1 MIFIL
6 RLKAD
11 EHDEHIDCVN
21 TTASGCGYTGG
32 PMMKRILIVDDE
44 NLILYSLS
52 SALRQDDT
60 YIKAVACGK
69 DAVNEAA
76 HVFYQLCFLDINL
89 PDINGL
95 EVMKSVKKIS
105 PATKIVIMTG
115 GVVDSSMLKFIQEKA
130 VLLIPKP
137 FDLDRIKTFVD
148 RVLGREPGA
157 QQQAGTSCNR
167 SEDRAAFENWIM
179 DGMRLYAFC

>member
-1 MIFIL
+1 M
-6 RLKAD
+6 RLKA
-11 EHDEHIDCVN
+11 DEHIDCVN
-21 TTASGCGYTGG
+21 TTTPGCGYTGG
-32 PMMKRILIVDDE
+32 TMMKRILIVDDE

-69 DAVNEAA
+69 DAINEAA
-76 HVFYQLCFLDINL
+76 HSFYQLCFLDINL

-115 GVVDSSMLKFIQEKA
+115 GVVDSAMLNFIQENA

-137 FDLDRIKTFVD
+137 FDLDRIKWFVD
-148 RVLGREPGA
+148 HALGRGPDALQLTGA
-157 QQQAGTSCNR
+157 SCNR
-167 SEDRAAFENWIM
+167 SADCTAFENWM
-179 DGMRLYAFC
+179 SDGKRLYEFC